1 MGQLMKEDD
10 YKYIKIAHKIHKD
23 ILEEENIDNNKILS
37 ERKLMMKYNVS
48 RVTIRKALDILE
60 NDDIIYRQH
69 GKGTFINEEKVI
81 QPISRSISF
90 SKLAEEHGFVANT
103 ELIESKIKL
112 ASKADIKI
120 LEIPEKDSKTVIYIA
135 RKRYLNNSLV
145 SFEVSHF
152 RNQFA
157 FLLDINLE
165 NKSIYSEIEERG
177 YKLKIKSQT
186 IEIIE
191 ANKNIASQLQLTIG
205 TPVILVTGIVMDQNG
220 NTTNLVKE
228 YLLAN
233 KFKFKL

>member
-1 MGQLMKEDD
+1 MGQPKKEDD
-10 YKYIKIAHKIHKD
+10 YKYIKIAHKIHRE
-23 ILEEENIDNNKILS
+23 ILEENINNNKILS

-81 QPISRSISF
+81 HPINKSISF
-90 SKLAEEHGFVANT
+90 SKLAEEHGFMANA
-103 ELIESKIKL
+103 ELVESKIKL
-112 ASKADIKI
+112 ASKADIKT
-120 LEIPEKDSKTVIYIA
+120 LEIPEKDSKTVIYIS

-145 SFEVSHF
+145 SLEVSHF

-157 FLLDINLE
+157 FLLDINLG

-191 ANKNIASQLQLTIG
+191 ANKDLASQLQLAIG
-205 TPVILVTGIVMDQNG
+205 TPIILVTGIVMDQRG
-220 NTTNLVKE
+220 SITNLVRE

>member
-10 YKYIKIAHKIHKD
+10 YKYIKIAHKIHRD

-81 QPISRSISF
+81 QPINRSISF

-103 ELIESKIKL
+103 ELVESKIKL
-112 ASKADIKI
+112 ASKADIKT

-205 TPVILVTGIVMDQNG
+205 TPIILVTGIVMDQNG